1 MRAVTL
7 MANSEGNGSTLDKV
21 NRRIVTLL
29 AALAPIVVL
38 GIVGSLLTVPYV
50 ALGPGPTF
58 NTLGSVDTT
67 VDGKQVTKSVVDI
80 EGTELDPTTGNL
92 NMTTVSVRDGL
103 NLFEAFGLWASGD
116 HGLVPRAEVYPPS
129 KTKEEIQQ
137 ANTADFQQSENSA
150 ELAALNFLGKPV
162 ALTVTKVTPDGPAS
176 GALAEGD
183 TLVKIGDTPVDTVGA
198 VQETVAAIAPGT
210 QVPVTVIRDG
220 AETTVP
226 VTVGARPNQPE
237 LGYLGITPE
246 EVPDVPFDVTFNLAD
261 IGGPSAGLMFTLAL
275 LDKLTPGELNG
286 GQFVAGTG
294 TIDSD
299 GTVGPIGG
307 IRFKLIAAADAGA
320 TTFLVPA
327 QNCDEAKQNAPD
339 GLRLVKV
346 DNLSGAVDALERL
359 NSGGEAPSC

>member
-1 MRAVTL
+1 
-7 MANSEGNGSTLDKV
+7 MANIDAEGSTLDQV

-38 GIVGSLLTVPYV
+38 GIVGSVVTVPYV

-58 NTLGSVDTT
+58 NTLGTVEVN
-67 VDGKQVTKSVVDI
+67 VDGNVVTKPVVDI
-80 EGTELDPTTGNL
+80 DGTEVDPTTGNL

-103 NLFEAFGLWASGD
+103 NLFEAFGLWASGN

-129 KTKEEIQQ
+129 KTKEEIQD

-150 ELAALNFLGKPV
+150 ELAALHFLGKPV
-162 ALTVTKVTPDGPAS
+162 ALKVMKVGADGPAA
-176 GALAEGD
+176 GALVEGD
-183 TLVKIGDTPVDTVGA
+183 VLLKIGDDAVTTVSG
-198 VQETVAAIAPGT
+198 VQEAVAAIAPGT
-210 QVPVTVIRDG
+210 QVPVTVLRDG
-220 AETTVP
+220 TEMVVP
-226 VTVGARPNQPE
+226 VTIGARPDNPE
-237 LGYLGITPE
+237 AGYLGITPE
-246 EVPDVPFDVTFNLAD
+246 EVPNVPFDVTFNLAD

-286 GQFVAGTG
+286 GDFVAGTG

-299 GTVGPIGG
+299 GDVGPIGG
-307 IRFKLIAAADAGA
+307 IRYKLIAASESGA

-327 QNCDEAKQNAPD
+327 QNCDEAKQGAPD

-346 DNLSGAVDALERL
+346 DNLSGAVDALESL
-359 NSGGEAPSC
+359 DAGGDAPAC